1 MNTPTPLSHIHVLRG
16 IKPSMAKKI
25 PAGAGRVRGKS
36 MTTPEVFSAN
46 SSMQSGPADQLYR
59 TLLQVEVAGQD
70 YLNIVPVG
78 VLSHWAVQLD
88 DPTKLI
94 TTAILSVSKD
104 ELRVVL
110 GSHRF
115 TLRLRS

>member
-1 MNTPTPLSHIHVLRG
+1 
-16 IKPSMAKKI
+16 
-25 PAGAGRVRGKS
+25 

-46 SSMQSGPADQLYR
+46 SSMQSGPADQLHR
-59 TLLQVEVAGQD
+59 TLLQVKVLGQYCFD
-70 YLNIVPVG
+70 IVPVG

-94 TTAILSVSKD
+94 TAAILCVSKD

-110 GSHRF
+110 GSHGF
-115 TLRLRS
+115 TLRLRT